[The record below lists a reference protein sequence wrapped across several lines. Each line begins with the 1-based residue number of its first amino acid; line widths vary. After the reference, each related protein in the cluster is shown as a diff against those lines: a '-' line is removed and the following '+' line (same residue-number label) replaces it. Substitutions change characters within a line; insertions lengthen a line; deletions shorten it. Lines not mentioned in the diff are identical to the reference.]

1 MATSSERK
9 ALFFFGL
16 VIALGAGARVARI
29 RSSRSGTDAPAREA
43 LKVQLAAAESARHAS
58 FGNHR
63 GRRPPLKAK
72 AVNQKVD
79 LDVAPEPEIEALKGI
94 GPSLARRIVADRDSF
109 GPFGSIDGLKRVRG
123 VGPSLVAKLD
133 TTVTFSLLP
142 RPMNTVV
149 SPLRRRPKSRLRDTL
164 R

>member
-9 ALFFFGL
+9 ALLFFGL
-16 VIALGAGARVARI
+16 VIALGTTARVARLQ
-29 RSSRSGTDAPAREA
+29 SSRSSADAPAREA
-43 LKVQLAAAESARHAS
+43 LKTQLAAADSARRAG
-58 FGNHR
+58 FRKRR
-63 GRRPPLKAK
+63 GRQPPTKAK
-72 AVNQKVD
+72 PVNPKVD
-79 LDVAPEPEIEALKGI
+79 LDIAPEPEIEALKGI